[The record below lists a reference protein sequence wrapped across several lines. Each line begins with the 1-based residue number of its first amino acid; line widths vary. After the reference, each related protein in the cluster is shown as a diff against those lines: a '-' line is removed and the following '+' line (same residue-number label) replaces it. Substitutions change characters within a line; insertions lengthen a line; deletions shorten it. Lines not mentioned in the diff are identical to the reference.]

1 MIVGCFNPLASSLT
15 KTSNQNS
22 NPGSESDR
30 DTIRLEKMKRGNTWQ
45 HSIHKQISQE
55 TRKLHVC
62 DCLCMSEL
70 LRYIGLPT
78 IFFLELLQCCC
89 VLGLRTQH
97 QKAQFVYPK
106 HMFLLLHR
114 LEPSFL
120 HQMRVRFLW
129 GYFHPIFRGEF
140 EAGKSGS

>member
-22 NPGSESDR
+22 NPESESDR
-30 DTIRLEKMKRGNTWQ
+30 DIIRLEKMKRGNTWQ

-70 LRYIGLPT
+70 L
-78 IFFLELLQCCC
+78 
-89 VLGLRTQH
+89 
-97 QKAQFVYPK
+97 
-106 HMFLLLHR
+106 
-114 LEPSFL
+114 
-120 HQMRVRFLW
+120 
-129 GYFHPIFRGEF
+129 
-140 EAGKSGS
+140 